1 MDQEKQPRAYGNHQ
15 APAHYES
22 GDGCLTT
29 LIRIPVRIVVL
40 VIVLPVRMV
49 WDALVATSRAADR
62 MLLRP
67 AGRALAWLCRV
78 LVVIPL
84 VWLYESVLTPLG
96 HGLRRLAAVVGRS
109 ARWLGAAV
117 FVWPWVALWQYV
129 VVPVV
134 RYGIVA

>member
-1 MDQEKQPRAYGNHQ
+1 MDQEKQLRANGNHQ

-67 AGRALAWLCRV
+67 ADGRWRGCAGSSW
-78 LVVIPL
+78 
-84 VWLYESVLTPLG
+84 
-96 HGLRRLAAVVGRS
+96 
-109 ARWLGAAV
+109 
-117 FVWPWVALWQYV
+117 
-129 VVPVV
+129 
-134 RYGIVA
+134 